1 MACEYNEEKEL
12 SEKYDIKL
20 YNNEQNNSKYITG
33 LNPDEDLND
42 IFDIPE
48 DYNEKDYDDYDEEKE
63 LSEKYK
69 V

>member
-20 YNNEQNNSKYITG
+20 YNNEYITG